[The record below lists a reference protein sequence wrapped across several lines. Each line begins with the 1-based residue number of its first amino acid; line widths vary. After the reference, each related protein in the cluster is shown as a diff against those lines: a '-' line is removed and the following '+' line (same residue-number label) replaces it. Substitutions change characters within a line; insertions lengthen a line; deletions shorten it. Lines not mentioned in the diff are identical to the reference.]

1 MLPFLLMLVVLGNAP
16 VSLTT
21 PVRANQLATL
31 TGSTYQNGL
40 LATDAILLKTPN
52 GFELQYPLFTAVLNG
67 DTLTV
72 DLLGSDH
79 ELVITTLGYH
89 DQTPYDLFVRMQV
102 ITCDADG
109 FIQRTHLSSVMS
121 KDAFDE
127 YEAKLPPNHRIHF
140 TRTHRPLVA
149 GYPIKP

>member
-1 MLPFLLMLVVLGNAP
+1 MHLLLLLAVLGNAP

-21 PVRANQLATL
+21 PVRANQLTTL
-31 TGSTYQNGL
+31 TGSTYRAGL
-40 LATDAILLKTPN
+40 LASDAIFLETKQGL
-52 GFELQYPLFTAVLNG
+52 ELQYPLYTAVLDG

-89 DQTPYDLFVRMQV
+89 DQTPFDLFVRLQV

-109 FIQRTHLSSVMS
+109 FIQRTHLTPMMT

-127 YEAKLPPNHRIHF
+127 YEASLPPNHRIYF
-140 TRTHRPLVA
+140 ASTHRPLVI